1 MSGFL
6 LDLFRH
12 PHPIVVHFPIA
23 LIVVAA
29 AYDLITVVRHREI
42 PPGRGLLLWLVA
54 AAGAALAVATGPEH
68 DARGISASF
77 EPHER
82 LADVTLILA
91 LIVAAWR
98 LWAAWRRQLV
108 KGPVRK
114 AAYTVLSVAAAVAV
128 LVTGYYGGHMVYEE
142 AIGVSMNG
150 NLIHPPIPGS
160 HGEHD

>member
-23 LIVVAA
+23 LIVIAA
-29 AYDLITVVRHREI
+29 AYDLITVFRHREI

-68 DARGISASF
+68 DARGISAWF

-82 LADVTLILA
+82 LADVTLILT

-98 LWAAWRRQLV
+98 LWAVWRHRPVGGAV
-108 KGPVRK
+108 KK
-114 AAYTVLSVAAAVAV
+114 TAYAVLSLSAAVAV
-128 LVTGYYGGHMVYEE
+128 LVSGYYGGQMVYEE

-150 NLIHPPIPGS
+150 NLVHPPIPGS